1 MYMKPSYKDL
11 MTIYYNSQVTPQLDW
26 VDGIVVDK
34 FDIVRKKRENAILDI
49 KNSQFVNRMVPVID
63 AKIRILSN
71 VDVPETMTSME
82 FFEKLGMSPTDFSKM
97 MYDSKIEN
105 YIGLPKGVM
114 YNDLSDFDMQILTKD
129 EVKSELDERIINI
142 FKTDKP
148 ITTLGMF

>member
-1 MYMKPSYKDL
+1 MDMKPSYKDL
-11 MTIYYNSQVTPQLDW
+11 MTIYYNSQITPQLDW

-34 FDIVRKKRENAILDI
+34 FDIVQKERENAILDT
-49 KNSQFVNRMVPVID
+49 KKGQFINQMVPAVD

-71 VDVPETMTSME
+71 VDVPDTMTSMQ

-97 MYDSKIEN
+97 MYNSKIEN

-114 YNDLSDFDMQILTKD
+114 YDDLSDFDMQILTKD

>member
-1 MYMKPSYKDL
+1 MDMKPSYKDL
-11 MTIYYNSQVTPQLDW
+11 MTIYYNSQVTPQWEW

-34 FDIVRKKRENAILDI
+34 FDIVQKERENAILDT
-49 KNSQFVNRMVPVID
+49 KKGQFINQMVPAVD

-71 VDVPETMTSME
+71 VDVPDTMTSMQ
-82 FFEKLGMSPTDFSKM
+82 FFEKLGMSPTDFSNM

-114 YNDLSDFDMQILTKD
+114 YDDLSDFDMQILTKD

>member
-1 MYMKPSYKDL
+1 MDMKPSYKDL
-11 MTIYYNSQVTPQLDW
+11 MTIFYNSYVTPQLDW
-26 VDGIVVDK
+26 VDAIVVDK
-34 FDIVRKKRENAILDI
+34 FDIVEKKKDMAYLDTD
-49 KNSQFVNRMVPVID
+49 KGEFRSKMVPAID

-71 VDVPETMTSME
+71 VEVPDTMTSMQ

-105 YIGLPKGVM
+105 YIGLPKGIM
-114 YNDLSDFDMQILTKD
+114 YDDLSKFDMQIVTKD

>member
-1 MYMKPSYKDL
+1 MDMKPSYKDL
-11 MTIYYNSQVTPQLDW
+11 MTIYYNSQITPQLDW

-34 FDIVRKKRENAILDI
+34 FDIVEKKRDMAYLDI
-49 KNSQFVNRMVPVID
+49 DKGEFRSKMVPALD

-71 VDVPETMTSME
+71 IEVPDTMTSME
-82 FFEKLGMSPTDFSKM
+82 FFENLGMSLYDFSKM
-97 MYDSKIEN
+97 IYDSRIEN
-105 YIGLPKGVM
+105 YVGLPKGVM
-114 YNDLSDFDMQILTKD
+114 TSDLSNFDTQVVTKD

>member
-1 MYMKPSYKDL
+1 MKPSYKDL
-11 MTIYYNSQVTPQLDW
+11 LTIYYNSQVVPQLDW
-26 VDGIVVDK
+26 VDAIVVDK
-34 FDIVRKKRENAILDI
+34 FDVVEKEQEDAVLNIDKGGFE
-49 KNSQFVNRMVPVID
+49 SRMVPAVD
-63 AKIRILSN
+63 AKIRIITN
-71 VDVPETMTSME
+71 VDVPDTMTSME
-82 FFEKLGMSPTDFSKM
+82 FFEKLGTRSSVFAKM

-114 YNDLSDFDMQILTKD
+114 YDDLSKFDFKIITKD

>member
-1 MYMKPSYKDL
+1 MDMKPSYKDL

-34 FDIVRKKRENAILDI
+34 FDIVQKERENAILDT
-49 KNSQFVNRMVPVID
+49 KKGQFINQMVPAVD

-71 VDVPETMTSME
+71 VDVPDTMTSMQ
-82 FFEKLGMSPTDFSKM
+82 FFEKLGMSPTDFSNI

-114 YNDLSDFDMQILTKD
+114 YDDLSDFDMQILTKD

-142 FKTDKP
+142 FKTDNP

>member
-1 MYMKPSYKDL
+1 MVMKPSYKDL

-26 VDGIVVDK
+26 VDAIVVDQ
-34 FDIVRKKRENAILDI
+34 FDVVEKERENAVLNID
-49 KNSQFVNRMVPVID
+49 KGGFESRMVPAVD
-63 AKIRILSN
+63 AKIRIITN
-71 VDVPETMTSME
+71 VDVPDTMTSMQ
-82 FFEKLGMSPTDFSKM
+82 FFEKLGMSPTDFSNM

-114 YNDLSDFDMQILTKD
+114 HDDLSNFKMQIITKD

>member
-1 MYMKPSYKDL
+1 MVMKPSYKDL
-11 MTIYYNSQVTPQLDW
+11 LTIYYNSLVAPQLDW

-34 FDIVRKKRENAILDI
+34 FDIVEKEKDMAYLDTE
-49 KNSQFVNRMVPVID
+49 KGQFMSKMVPAVD

-71 VDVPETMTSME
+71 IEVPDTMTSMQ

-105 YIGLPKGVM
+105 YVGLPKGVM
-114 YNDLSDFDMQILTKD
+114 NDDLGNFDMQIVTKD

-142 FKTDKP
+142 FKTKRP

>member
-1 MYMKPSYKDL
+1 MDMKPSYKDL

-34 FDIVRKKRENAILDI
+34 FDVVEKKKENAFINID
-49 KNSQFVNRMVPVID
+49 KGGFESRMVPAVD
-63 AKIRILSN
+63 AKIRIITN
-71 VDVPETMTSME
+71 VDVPDTMTSMQ
-82 FFEKLGMSPTDFSKM
+82 FFEKLGMSPTDFSKI

-114 YNDLSDFDMQILTKD
+114 YNDLSNFDMQIITKD
-129 EVKSELDERIINI
+129 EVKSELDERIVNI

>member
-1 MYMKPSYKDL
+1 MSMKPSYKDL
-11 MTIYYNSQVTPQLDW
+11 LTIYYNSQVVPQLDW
-26 VDGIVVDK
+26 VDAIIVDK
-34 FDIVRKKRENAILDI
+34 FDIVRKKRENSILDV
-49 KNSQFVNRMVPVID
+49 KTSQFVNRVVPAVD

-71 VDVPETMTSME
+71 VEVPDTMTSMQ

-114 YNDLSDFDMQILTKD
+114 YDDLSKFDMQIVTKD

>member
-1 MYMKPSYKDL
+1 MSMKPSYKDL
-11 MTIYYNSQVTPQLDW
+11 LTIYYNSQVVPQLDW
-26 VDGIVVDK
+26 VDAIIVDK
-34 FDIVRKKRENAILDI
+34 FDIVRKKRENSILDV
-49 KNSQFVNRMVPVID
+49 KTSQFVNRVVPAVD

-71 VDVPETMTSME
+71 VEVPDTMTSMQ

-114 YNDLSDFDMQILTKD
+114 YDDLSDFDMQILTKD

>member
-1 MYMKPSYKDL
+1 MDMKPSYKDL

-34 FDIVRKKRENAILDI
+34 FDIVQKERENAILDTN
-49 KNSQFVNRMVPVID
+49 KGQFINQMVPAVD

-71 VDVPETMTSME
+71 VDVPDTMTSMQ

-114 YNDLSDFDMQILTKD
+114 YDDLSNFDMQILTKD

>member
-1 MYMKPSYKDL
+1 MKPSYKDL
-11 MTIYYNSQVTPQLDW
+11 MTIYYNSQVTPELDW
-26 VDGIVVDK
+26 VDAIVVDK
-34 FDIVRKKRENAILDI
+34 FDVVEKEREDAVLNVD
-49 KNSQFVNRMVPVID
+49 KSRFENRMVPTVD

-71 VDVPETMTSME
+71 VEVPDTMTSMQ

-105 YIGLPKGVM
+105 YIALPKGVM
-114 YNDLSDFDMQILTKD
+114 YDDLSNFDVQILTKD

>member
-1 MYMKPSYKDL
+1 MNMKPSYKDL

-26 VDGIVVDK
+26 VDAIVVDK

>member
-1 MYMKPSYKDL
+1 MGMKPSYKDL

-26 VDGIVVDK
+26 VDGVVVDK
-34 FDIVRKKRENAILDI
+34 FDIVQKERENAILDT
-49 KNSQFVNRMVPVID
+49 KKGQFINQMVPAVD

-71 VDVPETMTSME
+71 VDVPDTMTSMQ
-82 FFEKLGMSPTDFSKM
+82 FFEKLGMSPTDFSNM

-114 YNDLSDFDMQILTKD
+114 YDDLSDFDMQILTKD

>member
-1 MYMKPSYKDL
+1 MNMKPSYKDL

-26 VDGIVVDK
+26 VDAIVVDK

-49 KNSQFVNRMVPVID
+49 KTSQFVNRMVPVID

-71 VDVPETMTSME
+71 VDVPETMTSMQ

-129 EVKSELDERIINI
+129 EVKSELDERIINV

>member
-1 MYMKPSYKDL
+1 MNMKPSYKDL

-26 VDGIVVDK
+26 VDAIVVDK
-34 FDIVRKKRENAILDI
+34 FDVVEKERENAVLNVD
-49 KNSQFVNRMVPVID
+49 KGRFENRMVPTVD

-71 VDVPETMTSME
+71 VEVPDTMTSMQ

-97 MYDSKIEN
+97 IFNSKIEN

-114 YNDLSDFDMQILTKD
+114 YEDLSNFNMQILTKD